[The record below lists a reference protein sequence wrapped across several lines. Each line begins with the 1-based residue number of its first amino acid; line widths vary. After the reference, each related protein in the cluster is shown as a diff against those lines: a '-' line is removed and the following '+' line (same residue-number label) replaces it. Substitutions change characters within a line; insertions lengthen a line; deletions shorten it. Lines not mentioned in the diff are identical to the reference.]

1 MNNFIGNKDMK
12 DEGIPQSDPD
22 TTNEYGNLNVRAKR
36 LSDKLKRFS
45 TEEMDKEIA
54 NEPNDRQS
62 KEIKEILRRYSGIL
76 GSNSWTFINLVNF

>member
-1 MNNFIGNKDMK
+1 MNYFIGNKDMK

-22 TTNEYGNLNVRAKR
+22 TSNEYGNLNVRAKR

-76 GSNSWTFINLVNF
+76 GSNS

>member
-1 MNNFIGNKDMK
+1 MNNFIGDKDMK
-12 DEGIPQSDPD
+12 DEEASQPDPN
-22 TTNEYGNLNVRAKR
+22 TSNEYGNLNVRAKR

-45 TEEMDKEIA
+45 TEGMEKEIV

-76 GSNSWTFINLVNF
+76 GSNS

>member
-22 TTNEYGNLNVRAKR
+22 TSNEYGNLNVRAKR

-76 GSNSWTFINLVNF
+76 GSDS

>member
-22 TTNEYGNLNVRAKR
+22 TSNEYGNLNVRAKR

-45 TEEMDKEIA
+45 TEEMEKEIA

-76 GSNSWTFINLVNF
+76 GSNS

>member
-22 TTNEYGNLNVRAKR
+22 TSNEYGNLNVRAKR

-76 GSNSWTFINLVNF
+76 GSNS